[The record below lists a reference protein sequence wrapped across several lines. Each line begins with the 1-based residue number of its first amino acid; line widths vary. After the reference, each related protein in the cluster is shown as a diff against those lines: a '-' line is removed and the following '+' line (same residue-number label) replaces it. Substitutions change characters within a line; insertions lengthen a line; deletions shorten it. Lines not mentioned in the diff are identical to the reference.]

1 MRTDTRVFALGLVAL
16 MSACHETAGIS
27 PPPLADPGGLDAP
40 RFDVLQAD
48 SKFTEQEDAIFAGI
62 NTFRAQHGLP
72 ALALSDTLRRFSL
85 AHATDMVN
93 RNYFSH
99 TTPEGKGPYQRLMDA
114 GIPFAY
120 YGATNSYASLRASA
134 VIADWEAHPGKH
146 FMLDARYT
154 QAGVGAAGPAA
165 NGRYRVT
172 ATYIR
177 PK

>member
-1 MRTDTRVFALGLVAL
+1 MRIGTRVFAVGLVAL
-16 MSACHETAGIS
+16 MSACHQAAGVS
-27 PPPLADPGGLDAP
+27 PPQTVSLGFQGP
-40 RFDVLQAD
+40 RFDVLQVA
-48 SKFTEQEDAIFAGI
+48 SKFVEQENAIFAGI

-72 ALALSDTLRRFSL
+72 ALAESDTLRRFSL
-85 AHATDMVN
+85 THATDMVN

-99 TTPEGKGPYQRLMDA
+99 TNPEGKGPYQRLRDA
-114 GIPFAY
+114 GISFAY

-134 VIADWEAHPGKH
+134 VIADWESHPGKH